1 MNEEQDEYNDEN
13 ADKYIQ
19 EVEAKM
25 ANGSGG
31 PNGGA
36 K

>member
-19 EVEAKM
+19 EVEAKI
-25 ANGSGG
+25 AGGG